1 MITVYLVG
9 PLFTEADQVQRRKEG
24 EQLRRELAKREVD
37 VQIVNPIDLPLN
49 EGGASTPAAIFEADY
64 HFQCEATHVFLDL
77 ANEDTAATWRWGFFW
92 KRS

>member
-24 EQLRRELAKREVD
+24 ERLRRELAKRDVD

-64 HFQCEATHVFLDL
+64 HFPVSYTHLDVY
-77 ANEDTAATWRWGFFW
+77 
-92 KRS
+92 KRQIQAFKARAQTGCS